1 MVDTFELMRSLSEA
15 PGISGYEEGV
25 RALIN
30 EALAPLADEIRGDA
44 LGNLIAL
51 QRGSGPEPR
60 RAIML
65 AAHMDEIGLMVSGL
79 DGAFIRF
86 APVGGVDL
94 RTLVGQEVTVHR
106 SDLSSRCDL
115 PGIVASR
122 PPHVLSAEERAQS
135 VPLERLFIDTGLTA
149 AGLRERVRVGD
160 LITMRRSFAAL
171 NGGYATGKALDDR
184 AGVVSLVLCLEALR
198 RMNHAWDVYAVAT
211 TQEEIGL
218 RGATVSAYGIAP
230 DLGIAVDVGFGKQQ
244 GVTDSKII
252 EMDGGPA
259 VALGP
264 NVHPAM
270 RARLMKTAKDLEL
283 KVQTEVVA
291 GASGTDGWALQVAR
305 EGIPT
310 LVLSIPLRYMHTSVE
325 TICLRDIERTGRL
338 LAHFIAGLDAEAAED
353 LGLEGAKA

>member
-1 MVDTFELMRSLSEA
+1 MVDTLELLRSLSEA
-15 PGISGYEEGV
+15 PGISGYEEGA
-25 RALIN
+25 RALIHD
-30 EALAPLADEIRGDA
+30 ALVPLADEVRGDA

-51 QRGSGPEPR
+51 QRGTGPEPR

-65 AAHMDEIGLMVSGL
+65 AAHMDEIGLMVSSL
-79 DGAFIRF
+79 EGAFIRF

-94 RTLVGQEVTVHR
+94 RTLVGQEVTVHGH
-106 SDLSSRCDL
+106 DLQSGQGHAGCDL

-122 PPHVLSAEERAQS
+122 PPHVLSAEERSQA

-149 AGLRERVRVGD
+149 AGLREHVRVGD
-160 LITMRRSFAAL
+160 LITMRRSFTAL

-198 RMNHAWDVYAVAT
+198 YMAHSWDVYAVAT

-230 DLGIAVDVGFGKQQ
+230 DLGIAVDVGFGRQQ
-244 GVTDSKII
+244 GVTDSKLID
-252 EMDGGPA
+252 MDGGPA

-270 RARLMKTAKDLEL
+270 RARLMATAKSLEI

-310 LVLSIPLRYMHTSVE
+310 VVLSIPLRYMHTS
-325 TICLRDIERTGRL
+325 
-338 LAHFIAGLDAEAAED
+338 
-353 LGLEGAKA
+353 